1 MSNRVGTTVG
11 HISPPSYD
19 QAASGSSQYS
29 TTPAQ
34 LPVLGPPSYPSAG
47 SSNPGPIIELGNAS
61 SGKSVMVIH
70 MEQGSLPSSHPEHVS
85 GQCPRPDIAKSM
97 TVEGVQYSNLD
108 PGCTID
114 FCEKCNKKVKIR
126 KFMLNDLDTQTCFR
140 LSLRFG

>member
-11 HISPPSYD
+11 YISPPSYD

-29 TTPAQ
+29 TRPAQ
-34 LPVLGPPSYPSAG
+34 LPVLGSPSYPSPG

-61 SGKSVMVIH
+61 SGKSAMVIH
-70 MEQGSLPSSHPEHVS
+70 MNQCSVSSSQPEHVN
-85 GQCPRPDIAKSM
+85 GQCPRPEVAKSM

-114 FCEKCNKKVKIR
+114 FCEKCNKKVKIL
-126 KFMLNDLDTQTCFR
+126 KF
-140 LSLRFG
+140 S

>member
-11 HISPPSYD
+11 YISPPSYD
-19 QAASGSSQYS
+19 QAASGLSQYS

-34 LPVLGPPSYPSAG
+34 LPVLGSACYPSPG

-70 MEQGSLPSSHPEHVS
+70 MNQRSVSSSQPEHVN
-85 GQCPRPDIAKSM
+85 GQCPRPEVAKSM

-114 FCEKCNKKVKIR
+114 FCEKCNKKVQIVNV
-126 KFMLNDLDTQTCFR
+126 MIYDSNIQMCFR
-140 LSLRFG
+140 LS